1 MKIQIVNLTAVDITI
16 LGLPRG
22 GVVHA
27 SDTEIYKISEDLLEG
42 YEGLRIRL
50 ADELYRLA
58 AAGSITYQIYPE
70 AGDIS
75 SRTFHLRRV
84 LDHADTDIA
93 VAAVAAVLN
102 ISPEGMPENCVG
114 IAVRAN
120 VTEVFDD
127 GAGAMAACA
136 LEVGYTSNDDALLA
150 SVDVLAAT
158 AVFASAP
165 LTTTTLFPQAPAE
178 GEYVTATLTA
188 DANLSTLTTGTC
200 TLDIYFITI

>member
-42 YEGLRIRL
+42 YEGLRVRL

-120 VTEVFDD
+120 VTEVFNSI
-127 GAGAMAACA
+127 GPMMLCL
-136 LEVGYTSNDDALLA
+136 LEVGYTSNADALMT
-150 SVDVLAAT
+150 VEDVHAAT

-165 LTTTTLFPQAPAE
+165 LTTTMLFPQAPAE